1 MLALPE
7 RIYLIQCYGIGE
19 LSIPA
24 VIRLFNVKFPNT
36 VLVQSTASRLVKKFL
51 TTGSVHNIPKKK
63 KNFDEDDIST
73 VLAMDSL
80 REQPKLSL
88 RKRSEQTLIS
98 RSHLQRVYKAR
109 KVKPYKVRFL
119 HTLEEGDE
127 ARRLEFCLTLGE
139 KILEDRDFQRNI
151 IFSDESTFTTNGV
164 PSSQNCRY
172 WSEQNPDYVINSKRQ
187 YFKKVNVWCAVSY
200 RCGVIGPYFIEGR
213 LNQHTYLNILNWFV
227 DELPY
232 EARCFSYFQH
242 DGCPAHSTL
251 GVCEWL
257 NQHFQ
262 EKWIAN
268 AGHIL
273 WPPRSPDL
281 TIMDFFFWGRIKQIV
296 YSNRIP
302 NDVEVL
308 KNRIRDAVNSISL
321 EEIRAAFNA
330 FRTKIEECANKGGG
344 LIE

>member
-1 MLALPE
+1 MLTLPE
-7 RIYLIQCYGIGE
+7 RIYVIQCYGVGE
-19 LSIPA
+19 ISIPA
-24 VIRLFNVKFPNT
+24 VIRLFNLKFPDKILVKST
-36 VLVQSTASRLVKKFL
+36 VSRLIKKFL
-51 TTGSVHNIPKKK
+51 TTGSVHDIPKKK
-63 KNFDEDDIST
+63 NQFNEDDVST
-73 VLAMDSL
+73 MLAKDSV

-88 RKRSEQTLIS
+88 RQRSAQIGIS
-98 RSHLQRVYKAR
+98 KAHLQRIYKAI

-139 KILEDRDFQRNI
+139 KIIADSDFHKNI

-172 WSEQNPDYVINSKRQ
+172 WSEDNPEFVVNSRRQ
-187 YFKKVNVWCAVSY
+187 YFKKINVWCAISY
-200 RCGVIGPYFIEGR
+200 HCGVIGPYFVEGR
-213 LNQHTYLNILNWFV
+213 LNQYSYLDILNQFV
-227 DELPY
+227 DDLPY
-232 EARCFSYFQH
+232 GARDNAYFQH

-251 GVCEWL
+251 RVCEWL

-262 EKWIAN
+262 GRWIAN
-268 AGHIL
+268 AGPIL

-296 YSNRIP
+296 YSERIP
-302 NDVEVL
+302 NDEEVL
-308 KNRIRDAVNSISL
+308 KNRIRNAIDSISVQ
-321 EEIRAAFNA
+321 EIQATFRA
-330 FRTKIEECANKGGG
+330 FRRRIEECAIKGGG